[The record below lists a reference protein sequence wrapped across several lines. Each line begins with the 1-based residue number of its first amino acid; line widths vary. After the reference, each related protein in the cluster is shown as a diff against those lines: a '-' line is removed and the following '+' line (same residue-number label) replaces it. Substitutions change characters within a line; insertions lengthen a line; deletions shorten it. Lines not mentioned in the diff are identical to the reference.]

1 MIIIEKIKSIYPS
14 LVQLPCEKHLDA
26 NEYKWFRT
34 ETDEII
40 GIKKSELSSRES
52 DMLEIFL
59 TPYYYDT
66 PYITEREQQWIDLI
80 YHHQPENL
88 NENNPPGSF
97 RFVFFKLSERSAEPE
112 TFREAIQGL
121 FSVQMPIIWENDH
134 TGFIIEER
142 KGKGEEKLSFE
153 QIIDVLMSDFYRKL
167 SFYVSEF
174 VDDIGDAPSHFSWS
188 KHCFYIAQNHL
199 KKDVTNFLDVIPY
212 VYLDQLP
219 DDQAARV
226 TQAILQEVIQETDL
240 LHTVQVFLEC
250 NSNATLT
257 SKKLYMHRNSLQYRI
272 DKFIEKTGID
282 VRQFQFALPTYLAL
296 LQMKINSWSD
306 R

>member
-14 LVQLPCEKHLDA
+14 LVQLPCEKHLDVK
-26 NEYKWFRT
+26 EYKWFQTDT
-34 ETDEII
+34 EEII

-52 DMLEIFL
+52 DMLEVFL
-59 TPYYYDT
+59 TPYHYDT

-80 YHHQPENL
+80 YHLQSESLKQNH
-88 NENNPPGSF
+88 PPISF
-97 RFVFFKLSERSAEPE
+97 RFVFFKLPDRSADPE

-121 FSVQMPIIWENDH
+121 FSEQMPIIWENDQ

-142 KGKGEEKLSFE
+142 KSVKDEKLSFE
-153 QIIDVLMSDFYRKL
+153 QIIDVFMSDFYKKL

-174 VDDIGDAPSHFSWS
+174 VDDIDDAASHFSWS
-188 KHCFYIAQNHL
+188 KQCFYTAQNYL
-199 KKDVTNFLDVIPY
+199 KKDVTNFIDVLPY
-212 VYLDQLP
+212 VYLEQLP
-219 DDQAARV
+219 DDQTRRV
-226 TQAILQEVIQETDL
+226 TQATLQNVIDEPDL

-250 NSNATLT
+250 NSNATVT
-257 SKKLYMHRNSLQYRI
+257 AKKLYMHRNSLQYRI

-296 LQMKINSWSD
+296 LQMKINSRSD
-306 R
+306 Q